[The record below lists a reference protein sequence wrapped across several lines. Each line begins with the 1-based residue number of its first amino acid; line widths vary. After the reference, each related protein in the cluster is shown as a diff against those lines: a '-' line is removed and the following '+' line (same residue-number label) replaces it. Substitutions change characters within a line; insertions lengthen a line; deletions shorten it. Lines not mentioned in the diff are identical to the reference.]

1 MQPTLMTAAALAMA
15 TCLAAQ
21 DPTPQKPPADPA
33 PAPAKEAKEQK
44 AIGLGEA
51 LPKGLSCRT
60 IDGKLQ
66 SLDELRGKVVVFHF
80 WSTTCPW
87 ESMAEPKLNALSAE
101 FADKGVVVLG
111 IAANADEIG
120 PAPEDKAFEAK
131 DEAERPY
138 AELRKKARSSSINHA
153 ILVDQG
159 ARLGRLLDGKSTP
172 HCFVFDKEGKLQYQG
187 ALDSDGKGTEG
198 TPYVKDAVT
207 AVLAG
212 EKPALQTSKP
222 YG

>member
-1 MQPTLMTAAALAMA
+1 MQPTLMTTAALAIA
-15 TCLAAQ
+15 TCLVAQ
-21 DPTPQKPPADPA
+21 DPTPAKPPADPA
-33 PAPAKEAKEQK
+33 PAPAAAPAAKV
-44 AIGLGEA
+44 IGIGDM

-66 SLDELRGKVVVFHF
+66 SLDEMKGKVVVFHF
-80 WSTTCPW
+80 WSMTCPW
-87 ESMAEPKLNALSAE
+87 EKVAEPKLNALSAE

-111 IAANADEIG
+111 IAANAGEIG
-120 PAPEDKAFEAK
+120 EAPEAAAFEAK
-131 DEAERPY
+131 DEAKRPY
-138 AELRKKARSSSINHA
+138 ADLRKKAQEIKCNHA
-153 ILVDQG
+153 ILVDHG
-159 ARLGRLLDGKSTP
+159 AKIGKLLDAKTTP

-207 AVLAG
+207 SVLAG

>member
-1 MQPTLMTAAALAMA
+1 MQRNLMTAAALAIT
-15 TCLAAQ
+15 TCLVAQ
-21 DPTPQKPPADPA
+21 DPTPPKPPADPA
-33 PAPAKEAKEQK
+33 PAPAAAPAAK
-44 AIGLGEA
+44 AIGLGDT

-66 SLDELRGKVVVFHF
+66 NLDELKGKVVVVHF
-80 WSTTCPW
+80 WSMTCPW
-87 ESMAEPKLNALSAE
+87 EKMAEPKLNALSAE

-111 IAANADEIG
+111 IASNAGEIG
-120 PAPEDKAFEAK
+120 DAPEAAAFDAK
-131 DEAERPY
+131 DEAQRPY
-138 AELRKKARSSSINHA
+138 ADLRKKAKAVGLNHA
-153 ILVDQG
+153 ILVDHG
-159 ARLGRLLDGKSTP
+159 AKIGKLLDAKTTP

-187 ALDSDGKGTEG
+187 ALDSDGKSAEA

>member
-1 MQPTLMTAAALAMA
+1 MQPTLMTVAALAIA
-15 TCLAAQ
+15 TCLVAQ
-21 DPTPQKPPADPA
+21 DPTPPKPPADPA
-33 PAPAKEAKEQK
+33 PAPVPAAKEQK
-44 AIGLGEA
+44 AIGLGDT

-111 IAANADEIG
+111 IAANAGEIG
-120 PAPEDKAFEAK
+120 SAPEDKAFEAK

-138 AELRKKARSSSINHA
+138 ADLRKKAKSSNMNHT

-159 ARLGRLLDGKSTP
+159 AKLGRLLDGKTTP

-187 ALDSDGKGTEG
+187 ALDSDGKKTDA